1 MKKFMYPL
9 MLITF
14 FTFSTP
20 LFSQDKWT
28 VDQAHSKIGFIVTH
42 LVIAEVEGSF
52 NNYAGTIT
60 TSKDDF
66 SDAVIDFSVDV
77 NSINTD
83 NEMRDNHLKGDDF
96 FNAGKFPEMTFKS
109 TSFKKVSGNIYSL
122 EGDLTIRDVTKNV
135 KFDVMYGG
143 SIQDPYGN
151 TKAGF
156 KAKSTINRF
165 DYNLKW
171 NAVTEA
177 GSAVVSQDV
186 EIILKLEFTKGK

>member
-1 MKKFMYPL
+1 MYPL